1 MSRLENRIPPPL
13 VALAFAVVMAACAR
27 LLPWATLRFSG
38 QALAAGAVLAAALA
52 VMAVAIGQFARS
64 RTTIDPL
71 HLDKTR
77 VLVASGI
84 FRVTR
89 NPMYLALA
97 LILAAWAVWLG
108 NAAGVV
114 LIAAFVAY
122 IDRLQIAPEER
133 ALRTKFGEEFEAYA
147 RKVRR
152 WI

>member
-13 VALAFAVVMAACAR
+13 VGLAFAIAMAVCAG

-38 QALAAGAVLAAALA
+38 QALAAAVLLAAALG
-52 VMAVAIGQFARS
+52 VMAFAIGQFARA

-84 FRVTR
+84 FRITR
-89 NPMYLALA
+89 NPMYLALT

-114 LIAAFVAY
+114 LVAAFVAY

-133 ALRTKFGEEFEAYA
+133 ALRAKFGEDFEAYA